1 MFYLETEKNNSKVI
15 LVSWPLGSGKT
26 TLINNL
32 APNFPKNTIVIVND
46 IWDINIDSTRINWT
60 DTIPLSQWCV
70 CCQDLKS
77 FEETLQKI
85 KNEDQKSWISR
96 IIIIEPT
103 WIADWKTI
111 KETLNKAWFD
121 VSIITM
127 WDSLHSERRT
137 GLEKEIEENQL
148 KIADI
153 IGITWKNWNLEKYIK
168 YLNSINPNAEII
180 DIPEPQK
187 SEEYF
192 PRNENSEFFWEL
204 WEKIQNIKHQT
215 KKNIFKIINSWNNLS
230 FSTEEKDHHNHN
242 NNLNTVSIKWNISE
256 NQLKNL
262 INILWKDLIRAKWV
276 LANWRE
282 FDFVHWNLNFW
293 EKTEKKWFFNLI
305 TLNKFDWNIL
315 ENLENE
321 NQVENY
327 FIPEI
332 WDFKESEEKIKLL
345 VEQFFE
351 RMNLDKEIKHLN
363 NELKKA
369 EEKNKKSELQAKIIK
384 KELKQKT
391 LWESM
396 KYDNPYIWIKYKI
409 KAYKWLPDEII
420 TIWDFEKHCHKSPTY
435 ICWKRFDFLNKHLKE
450 KYDIDLLTNNQYEE
464 VENFLKNNFVQN
476 LSQNEEF
483 MKEWLS
489 YEYYKE
495 NGRVAKWENYKK

>member
-1 MFYLETEKNNSKVI
+1 MSYLETEKNNSKVI
-15 LVSWPLGSGKT
+15 LVSGPLGSGKT

-46 IWDINIDSTRINWT
+46 IGDINIDSTRINGT
-60 DTIPLSQWCV
+60 DTIPLSQGCV

-85 KNEDQKSWISR
+85 KKEDQKNGISR
-96 IIIIEPT
+96 NIIIEPT
-103 WIADWKTI
+103 GIADGKTI
-111 KETLNKAWFD
+111 KETLNKAGFN

-127 WDSLHSERRT
+127 GDSLHSERRT

-153 IGITWKNWNLEKYIK
+153 IGITWKNGNLEKYIK

-192 PRNENSEFFWEL
+192 PRNENSEFFGEL

-215 KKNIFKIINSWNNLS
+215 KKNIFKIINSGNNLS
-230 FSTEEKDHHNHN
+230 FSTEEKDHNNHN
-242 NNLNTVSIKWNISE
+242 NNLNTVSIKGNISE

-262 INILWKDLIRAKWV
+262 INILGKDLIRAKGV
-276 LANWRE
+276 LANGRE
-282 FDFVHWNLNFW
+282 FDFVHGNLNFG
-293 EKTEKKWFFNLI
+293 EKTEKSGFFNLI
-305 TLNKFDWNIL
+305 TLNKFDLNIL
-315 ENLENE
+315 ENLDE

-327 FIPEI
+327 FIPKI
-332 WDFKESEEKIKLL
+332 GDFKESEKKIKLL

-363 NELKKA
+363 NELKKT
-369 EEKNKKSELQAKIIK
+369 EDKDKKSELQAKIIK
-384 KELKQKT
+384 KELNQKT
-391 LWESM
+391 LGESM

-409 KAYKWLPDEII
+409 KAYKGLPDEII
-420 TIWDFEKHCHKSPTY
+420 TIGDFEKHCHKSPTY
-435 ICWKRFDFLNKHLKE
+435 ICGKRFDFLNKYLKE
-450 KYDIDLLTNNQYEE
+450 KYNIDLLTNNQYEE

-489 YEYYKE
+489 YEYYNE